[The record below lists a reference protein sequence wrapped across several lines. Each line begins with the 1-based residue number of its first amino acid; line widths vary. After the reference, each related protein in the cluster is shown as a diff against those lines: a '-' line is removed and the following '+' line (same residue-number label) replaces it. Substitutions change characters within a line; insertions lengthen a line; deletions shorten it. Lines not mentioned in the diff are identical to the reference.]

1 MHICLD
7 GGALPAGRTRRLGRG
22 NLEIRD
28 LVRQD
33 AGLYHCA
40 LTGAPDIFA
49 EAMLSVIG
57 QWNTRTPTHIIS
69 STE

>member
-1 MHICLD
+1 MRVCICGRMITSD
-7 GGALPAGRTRRLGRG
+7 GSPLPVSRTRRLGQG

-28 LVRQD
+28 LERQD

-40 LTGAPDIFA
+40 LAGAPDIFA

-57 QWNTRTPTHIIS
+57 
-69 STE
+69 